1 MSHSTLT
8 LPRSIAETSAFQ
20 RGTLLGLPRS
30 VTVGLCLPGVLT
42 DAHRHKLC
50 LVLAITGTLMMCA
63 LALDRI
69 HKDTAVFDM
78 PAFKASKP
86 PLLDLTVE
94 PKRGPRV

>member
-1 MSHSTLT
+1 MTV
-8 LPRSIAETSAFQ
+8 
-20 RGTLLGLPRS
+20 GLGLPR
-30 VTVGLCLPGVLT
+30 VLTDGLCLPGVVT
-42 DAHRHKLC
+42 DARGHKLC

-94 PKRGPRV
+94 PKRGPRA

>member
-8 LPRSIAETSAFQ
+8 LAGSIAETSAFQ
-20 RGTLLGLPRS
+20 RGTLLGLLEL

-42 DAHRHKLC
+42 DANRHKVC

-63 LALDRI
+63 LAADRI
-69 HKDTAVFDM
+69 HQDLAVFDM

-94 PKRGPRV
+94 PMRGPRV